1 MPYPGG
7 HSALASAASGT
18 EDLGAFHACGRGR
31 QTPVSNSSRTNGLMP
46 EFSSPPGSGS
56 CWAGLASMVH
66 APAAQR
72 EHTHRLGGKS
82 VLDAY
87 GDQLLDHI
95 SWKRRINVEAQRS
108 GGF

>member
-1 MPYPGG
+1 
-7 HSALASAASGT
+7 
-18 EDLGAFHACGRGR
+18 
-31 QTPVSNSSRTNGLMP
+31 
-46 EFSSPPGSGS
+46 
-56 CWAGLASMVH
+56 MVH